1 MNKRWLIISLTGL
14 FLLFLIVACT
24 QSNVTPLV
32 ETQSDSQ
39 GEVLITEKCSDCHST
54 ERVFQAKYDSE
65 GWSNVIDRMVNK
77 GANVNP
83 EEKDL
88 IIDWLV
94 SRDQ

>member
-1 MNKRWLIISLTGL
+1 MNKRWLIISVTGL

-32 ETQSDSQ
+32 ETQNDNQ
-39 GEVLITEKCSDCHST
+39 GEILITEKCSGCHST
-54 ERVFQAKYDSE
+54 ERVFQANYDSE

-77 GANVNP
+77 GADVNP

-94 SRDQ
+94 SREQ